1 MQKLDI
7 TWNVLQKRFKEDL
20 QKVAKSFHMMLT
32 KLDKHFIVA
41 FRYVGQLT
49 FKQRIRYQMI
59 SIKQRLWT
67 MAQQSKAKI
76 MDNGSTK

>member
-1 MQKLDI
+1 MQKVDI

-49 FKQRIRYQMI
+49 FKRRWIQV
-59 SIKQRLWT
+59 SNDFN
-67 MAQQSKAKI
+67 KAKI

>member
-1 MQKLDI
+1 MQKVEI

-32 KLDKHFIVA
+32 KLDKNFIVA

-49 FKQRIRYQMI
+49 FKQRRIQV
-59 SIKQRLWT
+59 SNDFN
-67 MAQQSKAKI
+67 KAKI
-76 MDNGSTK
+76 MDHGSTK